1 MPATDS
7 EVNPMRARTGAY
19 TALLVVAS
27 IFVVCL
33 VVQVFL
39 AGLGVF
45 DSPSAFLTHA
55 TFGYVIEW
63 LTLVMLLI
71 AVFGRLG
78 RRLIGLTA
86 LTLVQLVLQSVFV
99 AVRDT
104 YPVVAALHPVNGFA
118 VLLVTIFIA
127 RLAWEGRRAAMATAG
142 AEAAPSP
149 VPAEAPS

>member
-1 MPATDS
+1 
-7 EVNPMRARTGAY
+7 MRARNGAY
-19 TALLVVAS
+19 TALAVVAS
-27 IFVVCL
+27 IFVGCL

-45 DSPSAFLTHA
+45 DKPSAFLTHA

-104 YPVVAALHPVNGFA
+104 YPMVAALHPLNGFA
-118 VLLVTIFIA
+118 VLLVTILIA
-127 RLAWEGRRAAMATAG
+127 RLAWQGRRAAMMTTLAG
-142 AEAAPSP
+142 AVPSP
-149 VPAEAPS
+149 APVELPS

>member
-1 MPATDS
+1 
-7 EVNPMRARTGAY
+7 MRARNGAY
-19 TALLVVAS
+19 TALAVVAS
-27 IFVVCL
+27 IFAACL

-45 DSPSAFLTHA
+45 DSPSAFMTHA
-55 TFGYVIEW
+55 TFGFVIEW

-71 AVFGRLG
+71 AAFGRLG

-104 YPVVAALHPVNGFA
+104 YPMVAALHPVNGFA
-118 VLLVTIFIA
+118 VLLVTILIA
-127 RLAWEGRRAAMATAG
+127 RLAWQGRQAAIATNAARAV
-142 AEAAPSP
+142 PSSA
-149 VPAEAPS
+149 PAEARS

>member
-1 MPATDS
+1 
-7 EVNPMRARTGAY
+7 MRARNGAY
-19 TALLVVAS
+19 TALAVVAS
-27 IFVVCL
+27 IFAVCL

-45 DSPSAFLTHA
+45 DSPSAFMTHA
-55 TFGYVIEW
+55 TFGYIIEW

-71 AVFGRLG
+71 AAFGRLG

-104 YPVVAALHPVNGFA
+104 YPMVAALHPVNGFA
-118 VLLVTIFIA
+118 VLLVTILIA
-127 RLAWEGRRAAMATAG
+127 RLAWQGRRAAIATP
-142 AEAAPSP
+142 EAAAVPSASAAGE
-149 VPAEAPS
+149 VPS

>member
-1 MPATDS
+1 
-7 EVNPMRARTGAY
+7 MRARTGAY
-19 TALLVVAS
+19 TALAVVAS
-27 IFVVCL
+27 IFAACL

-45 DSPSAFLTHA
+45 DSPSAFMTHA
-55 TFGYVIEW
+55 TFGFVIEW

-71 AVFGRLG
+71 AAFGRLG

-104 YPVVAALHPVNGFA
+104 YPMVAALHPVNGFA
-118 VLLVTIFIA
+118 VLLVTILIA
-127 RLAWEGRRAAMATAG
+127 RLAWQGRQAAIATTAAAAAAG
-142 AEAAPSP
+142 AVSSSS
-149 VPAEAPS
+149 PAEARS